1 MKVFQFPLAKIT
13 IPFIIGI
20 IICYWLQP
28 SLYWSL
34 FCFIGV
40 IIALSGSYYI
50 SKKTNKPTVY
60 FGILTY
66 SLFFI
71 VGILTHNLH
80 NEKYAKENYIQKINS
95 LVEPHSIQ
103 VVVIEKLKNS
113 TKNDRYVG
121 AISHIDGIQCTGKIL
136 INSTK
141 NSKNEVLKIGSQLCF
156 VSTIYPNRKPDNPN
170 QFDYGA
176 YLENKS
182 ISGYTYTSIDKIKIN
197 TKLVKNISYY
207 SSLIRNKII
216 GNLKKEGFGSN
227 ELPVISALIL
237 GQQQE
242 ISSEI
247 LKNYQY
253 AGAIHVL
260 SVSGLHVGFILL
272 FITFLLKP
280 LPKSKLGNGIRLGC
294 TIFSLWSFALLA
306 GLSPSIVRATAMFT
320 FVAIGMYL
328 KRKTNV
334 FHTLLV
340 SLFLILLFVPSFL
353 FDIGFQLSYLAL
365 FFILWLQPLLANLWI
380 PKYKI
385 ITYFWEIITI
395 SFAAQLGTLPLSIYY
410 FHQFPGLF
418 FVTNCIVIPFL
429 SIIMALGVLVM
440 SLALFDFVPIFSLQL
455 LQWLVGFLN
464 KIIGWIASFDEF
476 IIQDI
481 SFPLPYLF
489 CSYLFIIASIIWFKK
504 PTFQKL
510 AVTLGLLFIG
520 QLIYFGTQWQTK
532 KGEEWIVYHTKKGTL
547 ISERIGEKVTVYCT
561 SNLKKNTKENPLLKP
576 YLIANFCSIDHC
588 EILTKNLHYF
598 KGFKIEI
605 IDSTGIYSNKNS
617 PDVLLL
623 TGSPKVNLARLT
635 QQINPKIIVA
645 DGSNYKSYVA
655 HWKATCL
662 KEKIPFHATGE
673 KGFYR
678 LK

>member
-20 IICYWLQP
+20 IVCYWLQP
-28 SLYWSL
+28 SMYWS
-34 FCFIGV
+34 FFWFIGV
-40 IIALSGSYYI
+40 LLLFGVSYFI
-50 SKKTNKPTVY
+50 SNKTNKTTIY
-60 FGILTY
+60 FGFLTY
-66 SLFFI
+66 YLFFI
-71 VGILTHNLH
+71 VGILTHYLH
-80 NEKYAKENYIQKINS
+80 NEKYANGNYIQKINS
-95 LVEPHSIQ
+95 PEVPHSIK
-103 VVVIEKLKNS
+103 VVITEKLKNS

-121 AISHIDGIQCTGKIL
+121 SISQIDGEQCTGKIL

-141 NSKNEVLKIGSQLCF
+141 NSKNEVLKIGTQLCF
-156 VSTIYPNRKPDNPN
+156 VSNIYPNKKPENPN

-197 TKLVKNISYY
+197 PKPIKNIGYY
-207 SSLIRNKII
+207 SSFIRNKII
-216 GNLKKEGFGSN
+216 ENLKKGGFGSN

-272 FITFLLKP
+272 FINFLLKP

-294 TIFSLWSFALLA
+294 TLISLWSFALLA
-306 GLSPSIVRATAMFT
+306 GLSPSIVRATTMFT

-365 FFILWLQPLLANLWI
+365 FFILWLQPLLSSLWI

-385 ITYFWEIITI
+385 ITYFWDIVTI

-418 FVTNCIVIPFL
+418 FVTNCIIIPFL
-429 SIIMALGVLVM
+429 GVIMALGVLVM
-440 SLALFDFVPIFSLQL
+440 SLALFDYVPVFPLQL

-464 KIIGWIASFDEF
+464 KIISWIASFEEF
-476 IIQDI
+476 IIRDI

-489 CSYLFIIASIIWFKK
+489 CSYLFIISGIIWFIK

-510 AVTLGLLFIG
+510 VVTLGIVIIS
-520 QLIYFGTQWQTK
+520 QLIYFGMHWQMK
-532 KGEEWIVYHTKKGTL
+532 KEEEWIVFHTKEGTL
-547 ISERIGEKVTVYCT
+547 ISERSGEKVTVYCT
-561 SNLKKNTKENPLLKP
+561 KSIYNTTKVNALLNP
-576 YLIANFCSIDHC
+576 YFIANFCSIDTC
-588 EILTKNLHYF
+588 EILTKNLHFF

-605 IDSTGIYSNKNS
+605 VDSTGIYSYKNS

-623 TGSPKVNLARLT
+623 TGSPKVNLDRLT
-635 QQINPKIIVA
+635 QQIKPKIIVA
-645 DGSNYKSYVA
+645 DGTNYKTYIA